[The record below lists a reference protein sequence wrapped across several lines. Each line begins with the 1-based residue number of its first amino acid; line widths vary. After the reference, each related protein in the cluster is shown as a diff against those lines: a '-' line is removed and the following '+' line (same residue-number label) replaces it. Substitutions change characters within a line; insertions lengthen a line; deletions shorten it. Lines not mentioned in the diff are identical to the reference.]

1 MTWFRAFRD
10 EFGYSN
16 YGEYRT
22 SVTQDTPLAAVI
34 YACVLI
40 SIAALIAAAG
50 IRGKEVCEFFVF
62 VFQTFI
68 FLSANASLTGNS
80 VITCTG
86 Y

>member
-22 SVTQDTPLAAVI
+22 SVTSDIPLAVVI

-40 SIAALIAAAG
+40 SIAALIATAG
-50 IRGKEVCEFFVF
+50 IRGKEVNFYSSINRLYNNRH
-62 VFQTFI
+62 T
-68 FLSANASLTGNS
+68 
-80 VITCTG
+80 